1 MTMAEEGA
9 TAIAGR
15 RSLKAKMRIVVLT
28 ERIDVDGPEVAIF
41 RFTPKDHDLFEF
53 VAGQYAT
60 LGLDVGDEFVPR
72 AYSIASS
79 PYERSYL
86 ELYINVIE
94 QGQLTPS
101 LFNLR
106 HGDEVYYMGPKG
118 VFTLARSNAP
128 HLLLIATGTG
138 LAPYVSMLRTLSIEQ
153 SQGKPHGRVITLAH
167 GVRYTADLGY
177 RWELDG
183 LSRHREFNFLYVPM
197 VSRSQEDRHWT
208 PEVGK
213 GRATALLEGATPD
226 VLPQGLDAEKL
237 RARYPSGST
246 AVYLCGNPDMITDA
260 RRSLSARRY
269 EEIYTEEYW

>member
-1 MTMAEEGA
+1 MTEPEQGVTA
-9 TAIAGR
+9 TSGR
-15 RSLKAKMRIVVLT
+15 RSLKAKMRIAVLT

-41 RFTPKDHDLFEF
+41 RFKPKDHDLFEF
-53 VAGQYAT
+53 GAGQYAT
-60 LGLDVGDEFVPR
+60 LGLDVGNEFVPR

-118 VFTLARSNAP
+118 IFTLAKSNAP
-128 HLLLIATGTG
+128 HLLLFATGTG

-153 SQGKPHGRVITLAH
+153 SQEKPHGRMITLAH

-183 LSRHREFNFLYVPM
+183 LSRDQEFSLLYLPM
-197 VSRSQEDRHWT
+197 ASRWQEDRHWT
-208 PEVGK
+208 PKVGR
-213 GRATALLEGATPD
+213 GRVTALLNGATPD
-226 VLPQGLDAEKL
+226 VLPEGLDAEEVQS
-237 RARYPSGST
+237 RYPPGST
-246 AVYLCGNPDMITDA
+246 AVYLCGNPAMITDA
-260 RRSLSARRY
+260 RSILSARGY

>member
-1 MTMAEEGA
+1 MTAAEQGA
-9 TAIAGR
+9 TVTAGR
-15 RSLKAKMRIVVLT
+15 RSLKAKMRTAVLT
-28 ERIDVDGPEVAIF
+28 ERIDVDGPAVAIF
-41 RFTPKDHDLFEF
+41 RFKPKDHDLFEF

-79 PYERSYL
+79 PSERDYL
-86 ELYINVIE
+86 ELYINVIA
-94 QGQLTPS
+94 QGRLTPS

-106 HGDEVYYMGPKG
+106 YGDEIYYMGPKG

-138 LAPYVSMLRTLSIEQ
+138 LAPYVSMLRRLSIEQ
-153 SQGKPHGRVITLAH
+153 SQGKPHGRMITLAH

-183 LSRHREFNFLYVPM
+183 LSRHKEFNFLYVPM
-197 VSRSQEDRHWT
+197 VSRPQEDRHWM
-208 PEVGK
+208 PEVGR
-213 GRATALLEGATPD
+213 GRATALLESVTPG
-226 VLPQGLDAEKL
+226 VLPEGFDAEEVQT
-237 RARYPSGST
+237 RYPPGST

-260 RRSLSARRY
+260 RSILSAKGY
-269 EEIYTEEYW
+269 DEIYTEEYW

>member
-1 MTMAEEGA
+1 MTVAEHGA
-9 TAIAGR
+9 TVTGGR
-15 RSLKAKMRIVVLT
+15 RSLKAKMRIAVLT

-41 RFTPKDHDLFEF
+41 RFKPKDHDLFEF

-72 AYSIASS
+72 AYSIASA
-79 PYERSYL
+79 PYERNYV
-86 ELYINVIE
+86 ELYINVIG

-118 VFTLARSNAP
+118 VFTLARSKAP

-138 LAPYVSMLRTLSIEQ
+138 LAPYVSMLRRLSIEQ
-153 SQGKPHGRVITLAH
+153 SQGKPHGRMITLAH

-183 LSRHREFNFLYVPM
+183 LSRHKEIQLPL
-197 VSRSQEDRHWT
+197 
-208 PEVGK
+208 
-213 GRATALLEGATPD
+213 RADGESAAGGSALDARGGSGTPD
-226 VLPQGLDAEKL
+226 
-237 RARYPSGST
+237 RAPRGCHVGRPAG
-246 AVYLCGNPDMITDA
+246 GP
-260 RRSLSARRY
+260 RRGGGTGALSAGRYGGLPLRQPRHDHRRAQHP
-269 EEIYTEEYW
+269 EREGLRGDLH